1 MNDESPG
8 SEQPEVV
15 GRQGS
20 DHGIAQDTPNERN
33 NAKQNL
39 IAVLVLL
46 VGIVLAAVVVMTGPD
61 VEVGVEQ
68 PRIVAVQTMQVSSGT
83 VQMTVQSRG
92 SVAPK
97 TESDLVAEVAGRIVD
112 VSPSLVVG
120 GFFEKGD
127 ILARI
132 EAADYE
138 AGLEAASAQLV
149 SAESELAN
157 AERYFDRQQE
167 LAVAD
172 SISQSQYDEAFNR
185 FTIAQAALREAT
197 VQKAQAGRDLERTRL
212 IAPYHGRIRSERV
225 DVGQF
230 VQRGET
236 LASLYSIESAEVL
249 LPIRDADLAYLP
261 LSLADNVKSG
271 MKTSKVLLRAG
282 FAGQDHEWEGS
293 IVRSEGELDAT
304 SRMVNLIAHIDE
316 PYQQS
321 NESPLVAGLFVD
333 ATIYG
338 FEHADIVVL
347 PRSAVQTNGSVYV
360 VNAENR
366 LEERAIDVLRIAD
379 DKVYIRNGL
388 RDGETVCITVL
399 RDVLVGQTV
408 RPISDTPLAPTS

>member
-20 DHGIAQDTPNERN
+20 DHGIAQNTPNERN
-33 NAKQNL
+33 NAKQNS

-132 EAADYE
+132 EAVDYE

-261 LSLADNVKSG
+261 LSLADNVKNG

-293 IVRSEGELDAT
+293 IVRTEGELDAT
-304 SRMVNLIAHIDE
+304 SRMVNLIAHVDE

-338 FEHADIVVL
+338 FEHDDIVVL

-360 VNAENR
+360 VNSENR
-366 LEERAIDVLRIAD
+366 LEEREIDVLRIAD

-388 RDGETVCITVL
+388 REGETVCVTVL